1 MVQKITKC
9 DVVIIGAGA
18 AGMFCAANSAA
29 RGRRVVLIDH
39 WEKIAEKI
47 RISGGGR
54 CNFTNIYCD
63 ADNFI
68 SQNPHFVKSAL
79 SNFTPYDF
87 IDLVK
92 EYKISFQEKKLGQLF
107 CDDSAQQIIDML
119 IDKCRKA
126 NVLNHFG
133 EPIEAIQKT
142 DSGFNVVTQST
153 KFEAEK
159 LVVATGG
166 LSIPKIGAT
175 GFGYQ
180 IAEQFNLNIIPP
192 RAGLVPLTFTDRMKS
207 FCQSLTGLSVSA
219 QLFNERAA
227 FSEGLLFT
235 HRGLSGPSILQLS
248 SYWQE
253 GEAVSVNLIPHH
265 DMAALL
271 IEEKRQSGRMEIQ
284 SCLAKFLPKRLA
296 IGLCD
301 MQGLQ
306 GKLADLADAKLA
318 DFGRLVNGWQVK
330 PNGSEGYRT
339 AEVTLGGVS
348 TDMLSSKDMQ
358 VTSVPGLYFIGEVVD
373 VTGHLGGHNFQWAW
387 ASAYAV
393 AKTL

>member
-1 MVQKITKC
+1 VQKKTKC

-39 WEKIAEKI
+39 REKIAEKI

-92 EYKISFQEKKLGQLF
+92 EYKISFHEKKLGQLF

-207 FCQSLTGLSVSA
+207 FCQSLTGLSV
-219 QLFNERAA
+219 
-227 FSEGLLFT
+227 
-235 HRGLSGPSILQLS
+235 
-248 SYWQE
+248 
-253 GEAVSVNLIPHH
+253 
-265 DMAALL
+265 
-271 IEEKRQSGRMEIQ
+271 
-284 SCLAKFLPKRLA
+284 
-296 IGLCD
+296 
-301 MQGLQ
+301 
-306 GKLADLADAKLA
+306 
-318 DFGRLVNGWQVK
+318 
-330 PNGSEGYRT
+330 
-339 AEVTLGGVS
+339 
-348 TDMLSSKDMQ
+348 
-358 VTSVPGLYFIGEVVD
+358 
-373 VTGHLGGHNFQWAW
+373 
-387 ASAYAV
+387 
-393 AKTL
+393 